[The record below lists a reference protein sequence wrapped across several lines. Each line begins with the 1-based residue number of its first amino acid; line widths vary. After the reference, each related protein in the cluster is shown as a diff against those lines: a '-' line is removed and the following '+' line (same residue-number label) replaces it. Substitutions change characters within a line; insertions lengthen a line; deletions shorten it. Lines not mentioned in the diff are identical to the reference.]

1 MSGVIYFLVLAA
13 IAIITNL
20 NKQKGKDKQAPRGGM
35 PTFGGGGR
43 DIGNPLPR
51 RRKAGHVEQRGS
63 GFPAPAGTRTAP
75 NQPAPPPDAQ
85 EAPPSPAWAEAGQP
99 APGDETGE
107 GVSLE
112 QADDLD
118 SVEARTERMQQELE
132 KLKAAFDGMAAAV
145 PSAGSDAGGEDAD
158 AASPAYAVHP
168 LTGDPDTLRSG
179 LVWAEVLGPPRA
191 RQPHST
197 RR

>member
-1 MSGVIYFLVLAA
+1 MSSVIYFLVLAA

-20 NKQKGKDKQAPRGGM
+20 NKRKGKDKQAPRGGM
-35 PTFGGGGR
+35 PTFGGGGGG
-43 DIGNPLPR
+43 IGNTLPR
-51 RRKAGHVEQRGS
+51 RRKAGRAEQEQQGS
-63 GFPAPAGTRTAP
+63 GFPVPAAAREDTD
-75 NQPAPPPDAQ
+75 QPAPQPAAQ
-85 EAPPSPAWAEAGQP
+85 EVPSSLAWSEQP
-99 APGDETGE
+99 AAADETGE

-112 QADDLD
+112 QADDPD

-132 KLKAAFDGMAAAV
+132 ELQAAFDGMAAAV
-145 PSAGSDAGGEDAD
+145 PSAGSEAGGESSGS
-158 AASPAYAVHP
+158 ASPAFARHP

>member
-13 IAIITNL
+13 IAILTNL
-20 NKQKGKDKQAPRGGM
+20 NKKKGKDKQAPRGGM
-35 PTFGGGGR
+35 PTFGGGGG
-43 DIGNPLPR
+43 DIGNTLPR
-51 RRKAGHVEQRGS
+51 RGKARRAEQQGS
-63 GFPAPAGTRTAP
+63 GFPAHAGTRADTDR
-75 NQPAPPPDAQ
+75 PAPQPDVQ
-85 EAPPSPAWAEAGQP
+85 EVPSSPAWAEAEQP
-99 APGDETGE
+99 AAGDETGE

-118 SVEARTERMQQELE
+118 SVEARTARMQRELE
-132 KLKAAFDGMAAAV
+132 ALQAAFDGMAAAV
-145 PSAGSDAGGEDAD
+145 PSAGSEAGGEGIGAT
-158 AASPAYAVHP
+158 SPAFTSHP

>member
-20 NKQKGKDKQAPRGGM
+20 NKKKGKDKQAPRGGM
-35 PTFGGGGR
+35 PTFGGGGG
-43 DIGNPLPR
+43 DIGNTLPR
-51 RRKAGHVEQRGS
+51 LRKAGRTQQQGS
-63 GFPAPAGTRTAP
+63 GFPAPSGTSA
-75 NQPAPPPDAQ
+75 APPARQPDAQ
-85 EAPPSPAWAEAGQP
+85 EAPSTPAWAEARQP
-99 APGDETGE
+99 APDDESGE

-118 SVEARTERMQQELE
+118 SVEARTERMQRELE
-132 KLKAAFDGMAAAV
+132 KLQATFDGMAAAV
-145 PSAGSDAGGEDAD
+145 PSAGSEAGDEGTD
-158 AASPAYAVHP
+158 AASSAFARHP
-168 LTGDPDTLRSG
+168 LTGDRDALRSG

>member
-20 NKQKGKDKQAPRGGM
+20 NKRKGKDKQAPRGGM
-35 PTFGGGGR
+35 PTFGGGGGS
-43 DIGNPLPR
+43 GNMLPR
-51 RRKAGHVEQRGS
+51 RRKAGHAQQQGS
-63 GFPAPAGTRTAP
+63 GFPAPAGTKIAP
-75 NQPAPPPDAQ
+75 NQSAPLPDAQ
-85 EAPPSPAWAEAGQP
+85 DAPSSPAWAEAEQP

-118 SVEARTERMQQELE
+118 SVEARTERMQRELE
-132 KLKAAFDGMAAAV
+132 ALQAAFDGMAAAV
-145 PSAGSDAGGEDAD
+145 PSAGSEAGGEGTG
-158 AASPAYAVHP
+158 AASPAFASHP

>member
-20 NKQKGKDKQAPRGGM
+20 NKRKGKDKQAPREGM
-35 PTFGGGGR
+35 PTFGGGGGS
-43 DIGNPLPR
+43 GNMLPR
-51 RRKAGHVEQRGS
+51 RRKAGHAQQQGS
-63 GFPAPAGTRTAP
+63 GFPAPAGTEAGPDR
-75 NQPAPPPDAQ
+75 PALPPDAQ
-85 EAPPSPAWAEAGQP
+85 EAPYSPAWAEAEQP
-99 APGDETGE
+99 AADDENGE

-118 SVEARTERMQQELE
+118 SVEARTERMQRELE
-132 KLKAAFDGMAAAV
+132 ALQAAFDGMAAAV
-145 PSAGSDAGGEDAD
+145 PSAGSEAGGENAD
-158 AASPAYAVHP
+158 AASSAYAAHP
-168 LTGDPDTLRSG
+168 LTGDPDALRSG